1 MISPPKVEEMTAE
14 ILGYEYSDWRAT
26 CYPLN
31 SKIQLKHRTFSRK
44 ETTRPNAVL

>member
-1 MISPPKVEEMTAE
+1 MISSPNVAEVTAE

-31 SKIQLKHRTFSRK
+31 TKLQLKHRTFSRK
-44 ETTRPNAVL
+44 ETKKSNAVL